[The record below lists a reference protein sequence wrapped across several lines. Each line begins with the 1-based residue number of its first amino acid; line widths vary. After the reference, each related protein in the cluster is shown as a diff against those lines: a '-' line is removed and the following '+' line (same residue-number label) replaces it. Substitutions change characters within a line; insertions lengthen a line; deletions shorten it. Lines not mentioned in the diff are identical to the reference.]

1 MVRLEPRRSE
11 EGILDRT
18 TRRRGVSM
26 VVVVTQDHVTRRQ
39 PCRIPYRLYPSR
51 HALVLFPSKSIP
63 GWVTTILEGKS
74 LSATCTSTPL
84 VSVNANFGPRRL
96 WMKKGLL
103 CGGGIFVSEL
113 CQFSFGDGE
122 VNLPFSC
129 IPFLLCTTLVAAKSR
144 RLS

>member
-63 GWVTTILEGKS
+63 YLGIPRAIS
-74 LSATCTSTPL
+74 L
-84 VSVNANFGPRRL
+84 VSGRSQ
-96 WMKKGLL
+96 
-103 CGGGIFVSEL
+103 GG
-113 CQFSFGDGE
+113 
-122 VNLPFSC
+122 
-129 IPFLLCTTLVAAKSR
+129 SR
-144 RLS
+144 PY